1 MNQHALPSNLYLVV
15 PGDLPVEQQ
24 LNEVKKVRLCRS
36 LNQLLQALVQTSNQ
50 AALTMINQELANF
63 NLSGIFPC
71 QPSVTKTPLK
81 PWEVE
86 DYNNY
91 FQVSHIRTQDPAFC
105 VVHSLLT
112 AYQLFLAFDDRD
124 REFDAFQVRLL
135 KEGLKSYIFLLARV
149 FGLQLEEI
157 R

>member
-15 PGDLPVEQQ
+15 PGDLPVEQHMDELQ
-24 LNEVKKVRLCRS
+24 KVQLCRS
-36 LNQLLQALVQTSNQ
+36 LNQLLQALGQTSNQ
-50 AALTMINQELANF
+50 AALTMITQELANF
-63 NLSGIFPC
+63 NLSGIFPS

-91 FQVSHIRTQDPAFC
+91 FQVSHVRARDPAFC

-124 REFDAFQVRLL
+124 REFDPFQVRLL
-135 KEGLKSYIFLLARV
+135 KEGLKSYVFLLARV
-149 FGLQLEEI
+149 FGLQLEDV
-157 R
+157 